1 MIEKNQINLV
11 FFNVNSFLFRFV
23 LKTIGSFSSL
33 SCSRFCLFYSRSVIS
48 CLSDLGRLLLVYV
61 GALVLSLIATVIVPS
76 TLSSVVVVSQDEC
89 IDGGS
94 VALSVFNVGDA
105 VEFFADS
112 ALHDDILLVLVILSI
127 SLEVQLVVVGVRHDD
142 LGLFH
147 VHTDW

>member
-1 MIEKNQINLV
+1 M
-11 FFNVNSFLFRFV
+11 NSFLFRFV
-23 LKTIGSFSSL
+23 LKTIRSFSSL
-33 SCSRFCLFYSRSVIS
+33 SCSRFCLFYSRSVIAR
-48 CLSDLGRLLLVYV
+48 LSDLGRLLLVYV
-61 GALVLSLIATVIVPS
+61 GALVLSRIATVIVPS

-94 VALSVFNVGDA
+94 VALSVFDVGDA

-127 SLEVQLVVVGVRHDD
+127 SLEVELVVVGIWHDN